1 MQGERSMGKK
11 PQSQPQPEQQEAYVG
26 LLRVRIRGRDSEY
39 GAPSLRIR
47 ERERERELALRV
59 NNELHGAYEM
69 SLLRAPRVPSPESR
83 VRADADPH
91 SVWHVRSIN
100 PNTNYAAC
108 RPASASTTYLLRCS
122 KLPSQAEPSTHTQSR
137 TIVSELSFSRL

>member
-11 PQSQPQPEQQEAYVG
+11 SQSQPQPEQQEAYVG

-39 GAPSLRIR
+39 GAPSLRI
-47 ERERERELALRV
+47 RERERELALRV